1 MHYRGETDTEESF
14 SSKKGEGTCT
24 IEEKQTQKNLSP
36 ARRKKEQT
44 QEKEKRTLKE
54 EGTDTTED
62 KQTQK
67 NHSPGRRKKKQTL

>member
-24 IEEKQTQKNLSP
+24 VEE
-36 ARRKKEQT
+36 
-44 QEKEKRTLKE
+44 
-54 EGTDTTED
+54 

-67 NHSPGRRKKKQTL
+67 NHSPARKEKEHAL